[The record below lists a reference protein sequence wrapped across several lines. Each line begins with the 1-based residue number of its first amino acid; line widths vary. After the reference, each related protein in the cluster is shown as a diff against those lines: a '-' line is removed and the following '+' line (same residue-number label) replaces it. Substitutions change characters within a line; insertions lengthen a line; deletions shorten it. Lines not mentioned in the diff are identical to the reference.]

1 MEVAAAAGRDV
12 EAPSWRPDAAG
23 FAIFPALREPPRV
36 SPPAAVGFAPPNV
49 RPPAEADAG

>member
-36 SPPAAVGFAPPNV
+36 SPPAAIGFAPPNV